1 MRIFVDLTGK
11 RFGRLVVIGLSG
23 KNKSGNS
30 LWLCKCNCG
39 NEKIIV
45 GFHLTRKNRSTKSC
59 GCLQKELTSKL
70 GKSRKTHGHT
80 KGGNPSRTYVSWSE
94 MIKRCANPK
103 VKYYSNY
110 GGRQIKVCSRWSNK
124 NPKGFQNFLN
134 DMGERPKGKSLD
146 KINNNKNYCAKNCKW
161 STHKEQVRNQRSNR
175 LETFNDKTQCRSAWA
190 EEYNILYQTLR
201 SRLDRGMSIEEAL
214 TKPVRSRH
222 TK

>member
-39 NEKIIV
+39 KEKIIA

-59 GCLQKELTSKL
+59 GCLYKNLKNSLK
-70 GKSRKTHGHT
+70 HGHT
-80 KGGNPSRTYVSWSE
+80 QNRKPSRTYISYCN
-94 MIKRCANPK
+94 MITRCTNK
-103 VKYYSNY
+103 NRKDYKYYRKR
-110 GGRQIKVCSRWSNK
+110 GIIVCKRWANK
-124 NPKGFQNFLN
+124 KNGFQNFLE
-134 DMGERPKGKSLD
+134 DMGKRPKGKSLD
-146 KINNNKNYCAKNCKW
+146 RIDNNLGYYKENCRW
-161 STHKEQVRNQRSNR
+161 ASPKEQVRNRQSNR
-175 LETFNDKTQCRSAWA
+175 IETFNGKTQCRSAWA
-190 EEYNILYQTLR
+190 EEYSVSYWTLR
-201 SRLDRGMSIEEAL
+201 ARLDSGMSIEEAL